1 MDLSGNGDPSSICT
15 VMRSDGTSL
24 YATRFVSY
32 VKVIPIR
39 MCVWLHGLCSRI
51 KAKTIFLSSKLLPSP
66 SSKSFILITQNI
78 FIGFLFIAS
87 YNSWKGLILSE
98 VIENCSQLVKHHRIF
113 TAEYIVLHTLKLRY
127 LIITSKYFT
136 ITHWQKMYTRRYTL
150 YIGSVVSSLCKDHFI
165 CTEVPVLILIVVKQ
179 AKGKVCHVTYI
190 YFTCLC
196 DWPLWKRAVSV
207 IRAENWVYQAHY
219 SWDKA
224 TRKEKIGHEKSHI
237 SKHSHTQ
244 ALLEKGSSVSQVRV
258 LYCSTNHFC
267 SIMILL
273 TAIICSK
280 QL

>member
-113 TAEYIVLHTLKLRY
+113 TAEYIVL
-127 LIITSKYFT
+127 LISSTEILLPHFIFLSF
-136 ITHWQKMYTRRYTL
+136 
-150 YIGSVVSSLCKDHFI
+150 SSLPCKMRLQ
-165 CTEVPVLILIVVKQ
+165 PIL
-179 AKGKVCHVTYI
+179 
-190 YFTCLC
+190 L
-196 DWPLWKRAVSV
+196 R
-207 IRAENWVYQAHY
+207 
-219 SWDKA
+219 
-224 TRKEKIGHEKSHI
+224 
-237 SKHSHTQ
+237 
-244 ALLEKGSSVSQVRV
+244 GSSYVAPKISYQKSPYKNKIFQRG
-258 LYCSTNHFC
+258 
-267 SIMILL
+267 
-273 TAIICSK
+273 K
-280 QL
+280 RKG

>member
-1 MDLSGNGDPSSICT
+1 
-15 VMRSDGTSL
+15 MRSDGTSL

-127 LIITSKYFT
+127 LIIPLNILQLHIGRKCIPGGIHYILAQWCPHSVKTILYALKY
-136 ITHWQKMYTRRYTL
+136 Q
-150 YIGSVVSSLCKDHFI
+150 SSFWLWWNKPREKYAMSLIFI
-165 CTEVPVLILIVVKQ
+165 SP
-179 AKGKVCHVTYI
+179 
-190 YFTCLC
+190 
-196 DWPLWKRAVSV
+196 VSV
-207 IRAENWVYQAHY
+207 T
-219 SWDKA
+219 DPCG
-224 TRKEKIGHEKSHI
+224 KEQSLLSELRTEFIKLTIPETK
-237 SKHSHTQ
+237 
-244 ALLEKGSSVSQVRV
+244 LLERRR
-258 LYCSTNHFC
+258 
-267 SIMILL
+267 
-273 TAIICSK
+273 
-280 QL
+280 